1 MEPGDFGKGPPWG
14 RVLWPLRS
22 FLGDF
27 GPAPARPGSVFFT
40 HTVQPWL
47 NRLASRPPREPLC
60 SHSSGRGVRAG
71 GGTHRSRRGE
81 ETVAPLGARK
91 GLPDFLPLLQF
102 SRRAGSDFETLEPGS
117 PTQTVLPF
125 PRAWNPVA
133 WGWAGVGAGEWG
145 RGRRVTFSQVT
156 PAQINSSKFLK
167 NRAASFCA
175 FR

>member
-1 MEPGDFGKGPPWG
+1 MWDLNSLIRDRICTPCIG
-14 RVLWPLRS
+14 RRRLNYCTAREAPTLCFCVRG
-22 FLGDF
+22 FLCLECPDL
-27 GPAPARPGSVFFT
+27 P
-40 HTVQPWL
+40 
-47 NRLASRPPREPLC
+47 N
-60 SHSSGRGVRAG
+60 
-71 GGTHRSRRGE
+71 
-81 ETVAPLGARK
+81 PLGEV
-91 GLPDFLPLLQF
+91 LPLLQF